1 MKGIKSIKGTKSI
14 EGSKS
19 IKGDMKRFED
29 LIKIDL
35 FSGLSIEDE
44 INFELSKIV
53 INERQL
59 FTKIYNRIP
68 N

>member
-1 MKGIKSIKGTKSI
+1 
-14 EGSKS
+14 
-19 IKGDMKRFED
+19 MKRFED

-44 INFELSKIV
+44 INFVELSKIV

-59 FTKIYNRIP
+59 FTN
-68 N
+68 